1 MLYNLLQRLLYG
13 SDSPII
19 SLSVRLLTIDMMSG
33 VKRKE
38 IKMNTTEQQPVV
50 SLRNLSKA
58 FSGKTVVDGVSFD
71 VYPGEI
77 IALVG
82 ENGAGKSTT
91 KNMLCG
97 LLKPTSGDIIIDNE
111 KVEHINGY
119 EHGISAVHQELSLF
133 RSLSVAANICITDL
147 PGKSMNVDWKKADR
161 IAKDQLDLL
170 GIDIDSNASIES
182 LGAGK
187 QQIVE
192 IAKALLHA
200 DKLLILDEPTT
211 SLTAP
216 EREKLFA
223 IMEKLKNKGIS
234 MIFISHFMDE
244 ILKVSDKYVVLRDG
258 KQVGEGYIKDVTRNE
273 LEEMMVGRT
282 IAESV
287 IDLGEPTEEVALEI
301 KNFSSH
307 DFHDV
312 NLKIRKGEIVGIAG
326 LMGAG
331 RTEVAESIFGLRKS
345 SGELYINGE
354 QISDISVENMMK
366 QGMCYVTEDRRT
378 NGIFG
383 IRSVKENISAAGVK
397 RFVARKFKYFGFAGE
412 TEKADEVVKEMNVSI
427 PHILSKVSNLSGGNQ
442 QKVLLGRWLATKPE
456 IIILDEPTKGVDIG
470 AKFDIHNMIADLAK
484 QGCAILIVSS
494 DLPEL
499 LDTTHRLKVMRTGHI
514 VGEFQKADYDS
525 VKIISLA
532 ASSAYAELG

>member
-1 MLYNLLQRLLYG
+1 
-13 SDSPII
+13 
-19 SLSVRLLTIDMMSG
+19 
-33 VKRKE
+33 
-38 IKMNTTEQQPVV
+38 MNTTEQQPVV

-97 LLKPTSGDIIIDNE
+97 LLKPTSGEIIIDDE

-147 PGKSMNVDWKKADR
+147 PGKSMNVDWKKADK
-161 IAKDQLDLL
+161 IANEQLDLL
-170 GIDIDSNASIES
+170 GIDIDSNATIES

-258 KQVGEGYIKDVTRNE
+258 KQVGEGYIKDVSRNE

-287 IDLGEPTEEVALEI
+287 IDLGQATDEVALEI

-312 NLKIRKGEIVGIAG
+312 NLKINKGEIVGIAG

-345 SGELYINGE
+345 FGELYINGE
-354 QISDISVENMMK
+354 LIKDISVENMMNHN
-366 QGMCYVTEDRRT
+366 MCYVTEDRRT

-383 IRSVKENISAAGVK
+383 IRSVKENISAAGIK
-397 RFVARKFKYFGFAGE
+397 RFVARKFKHFGFTGE

-427 PHILSKVSNLSGGNQ
+427 PHILSKVSSLSGGNQ
-442 QKVLLGRWLATKPE
+442 QKVLLGRWLATKPD

-470 AKFDIHNMIADLAK
+470 AKFDIHNMIAELAK
-484 QGCAILIVSS
+484 QGCAILMVSS

-514 VGEFQKADYDS
+514 VGEFKKEDYDS

-532 ASSAYAELG
+532 ASSAYADIG